1 MLTIKFPSKLQN
13 SCLSLTSNVTIINKA
28 MKTNIKQEKKVVE
41 LSKLVPY
48 ENNPNIHPEEQVKA
62 LAESMDEYG
71 QYYPIIVDENMKILC
86 GHGKKLALELLGE
99 KKGEV
104 TIMHGLSEKQKLRI
118 VVEDNKIQSMSYID
132 FTKIEQI
139 IREIGETKV
148 IGFTTEYLE
157 AIIKENV
164 PDNMGVDFQE
174 PAIKQQKFTDEKQ
187 QEDVQERNDIEEG
200 MQTAHTIVCPHC
212 GKEITL

>member
-1 MLTIKFPSKLQN
+1 
-13 SCLSLTSNVTIINKA
+13 

-48 ENNPNIHPEEQVKA
+48 DKNPNIHPEEQVKA

-71 QYYPIIVDENMKILC
+71 QYYPIIVDENMQILC

-132 FTKIEQI
+132 FTKVEQI

-174 PAIKQQKFTDEKQ
+174 PAVPKQKFNEEKQ

>member
-1 MLTIKFPSKLQN
+1 
-13 SCLSLTSNVTIINKA
+13 

-104 TIMHGLSEKQKLRI
+104 TIMRGLTEKQKLRI

-174 PAIKQQKFTDEKQ
+174 PAIQQQKFTDEKQ

>member
-1 MLTIKFPSKLQN
+1 
-13 SCLSLTSNVTIINKA
+13 

-48 ENNPNIHPEEQVKA
+48 DKNPNIHPEEQVKA

-71 QYYPIIVDENMKILC
+71 QYYPIIVDEDYRILC

-99 KKGEV
+99 TKGEV
-104 TIMHGLSEKQKLRI
+104 TIMRGLSEKQKLRI

-132 FTKIEQI
+132 FTKVEEI
-139 IREIGETKV
+139 IREIGDTRV

-174 PAIKQQKFTDEKQ
+174 PAAPKQKFTEEKQ